1 MSENLCARARV
12 LAAPTARDVV
22 SPQVYE
28 RIMAAAN
35 FEEPDRV
42 PIWDFVDSWPIYQHF
57 APGETDGAVATAK
70 VFNGLGIDMSRG
82 TYLPQAPENEGAE
95 ADYGTHKMKVSGKTH
110 WMAEY
115 PIKTL
120 EDIKAWQGGV
130 PTEEDIWP
138 EVEHVLSIRDTFA
151 PQTLYVPGCGVG
163 YHAAY
168 GSMGLML
175 FSTAL
180 YDARDDIERMI
191 DTINQGSCVRAKV
204 YAEANVSPLFFI
216 GDDIAY
222 KNRTMVSMQMLRE
235 LFFPYLKRLCEPLV
249 NAGIKVVFHTDGYC
263 MELVDDLLDAGVSGL
278 NPLEPLAGNDV
289 AELKRRYGRNLILV
303 GGMDCSQL
311 LPLGSVADV
320 REGTKQLLRDAGHG
334 GGLFIG
340 SSSEIVPATP
350 VENIFAFYEA
360 CKEFGRYP
368 LAV

>member
-1 MSENLCARARV
+1 MSEGLTARERV
-12 LAAPTARDVV
+12 LAAPKAEEVM
-22 SPQVYE
+22 SPAVYR

-35 FEEPDRV
+35 FQEPDRV

-57 APGETDGAVATAK
+57 APGETDATVATAK

-82 TYLPQAPENEGAE
+82 VYLPQPPENEGLE
-95 ADYGTHKMKVSGKTH
+95 HDYGSHKTKVSGRTH

-120 EDIKAWQGGV
+120 EQIREWQGTV
-130 PTEEDIWP
+130 PTEEEVWA
-138 EVEHVLSIRDTFA
+138 EVEGQVKVRDAFA
-151 PQTLYVPGCGVG
+151 PETLYVPGGGVG

-168 GSMGLML
+168 GTMGLML

-180 YDARDDIERMI
+180 YDAREDVERMI

-204 YAEANVSPLFFI
+204 YAEAKISPLFFI

-222 KNRTMVSMQMLRE
+222 KGRTMVSMKMLRE
-235 LFFPYLKRLCEPLV
+235 LFFPYLRRMCEPLV
-249 NAGIKVVFHTDGYC
+249 NAGIKVVFHTDGYI
-263 MELVDDLLDAGVSGL
+263 MEMVDDLLAAGVAGL

-289 AELKRRYGRNLILV
+289 AALKRRYGGNLILV

-311 LPLGSVADV
+311 LPRGTVSQV
-320 REGTKQLLRDAGHG
+320 REGTKRLLRDAGHG

-350 VENIFAFYEA
+350 VENIFAFYET
-360 CKEFGRYP
+360 CHEFGRYP
-368 LAV
+368 LEV